1 MIQLSG
7 AGKRFGHKLLFEN
20 ADWLITA
27 QDRVGLVGAN
37 GTGKS
42 TIMKILAG
50 LDTLDYGELT
60 KAKGIS
66 AGYLPQDGLT
76 LSGRTVFAECMSV
89 FDDLRAMEKE
99 LESLTHSMAELDHT
113 SAEYEAVADRYH
125 VLEHEFRTREGY
137 SIEAEVGRVLMGLGF
152 TKEDW
157 QRQTDEFSGGWQ
169 MRLALAKLLL
179 QKPNLL
185 LLDEPTNHLDLEARN
200 WLEEYLQDY
209 PNAFVLISHDR
220 YFLDVTVSKIAE
232 IWNKKLWF
240 YTGNYD
246 KFLAQKTQRNEQLEA
261 AYRNQRERIEQL
273 EVFINRFR
281 YQATKAKQVQSR
293 IKELERM
300 ERIEIPPEEKTIHFK
315 FPQPKASGRIVA
327 EFGGVAKTYPGR
339 NGSRPKE
346 VFRDVSFMIERG
358 DRIALVGVNGA
369 GKSTLIKLLAGTEPL
384 TAGEFRLGHNVQAD
398 YFAQDQYKELDAD
411 ARILDDLGTLSPR
424 STETELRS
432 LLGCF
437 LFSEDDVFKKIGVL
451 SGGERGRYALLR
463 LLLHPANFLLLDEPT
478 NHLDMRAKDVLL
490 TALMEYTGTVVFV
503 SHDRYFID
511 RLATRVFEVGGGK
524 VEIFPGNYEDYLWR
538 KQGGQHVAP
547 TLEDVPGLEL
557 VGETTASSHVSQKR
571 RDPSASSGQAMG
583 HPTSIAPT
591 GGAPLLAEVERSG
604 NGSGAAVAEVPKKR
618 LNPIKRKQMED
629 RVHELEEEINR
640 TESAIAHLEIE
651 LQNFVSA
658 DQSQRQ
664 SEELDQQKA
673 SHARLLAEWEE
684 LAEVLQGSD

>member
-20 ADWLITA
+20 IDWLITNH
-27 QDRVGLVGAN
+27 DHIGLVGGN

-42 TIMKILAG
+42 TLMKVLAG
-50 LDTLDYGELT
+50 MDTFDYGSLVV
-60 KAKGIS
+60 AKGTS

-76 LSGRTVFAECMSV
+76 LSGRSVFAECMSV
-89 FDDLRAMEKE
+89 FDDVRAMEQE
-99 LESLTHSMAELDHT
+99 LESLMHSMAELDHT
-113 SAEYEAVADRYH
+113 SPQYAAVADRYQR
-125 VLEHEFRTREGY
+125 VEHEFRARDGY

-152 TKEDW
+152 GKADW

-185 LLDEPTNHLDLEARN
+185 LLDEPTNHLDIEARN
-200 WLEEYLQDY
+200 WLEEYLQNY
-209 PNAFVLISHDR
+209 PNTFLLISHDR
-220 YFLDVTVSKIAE
+220 YFLDVTVDKIAE
-232 IWNKKLWF
+232 IWNKRFWF

-246 KFLAQKTQRNEQLEA
+246 KFLAQKTQRNEQLQA
-261 AYRNQRERIEQL
+261 AYKNQRDRIEQL

-293 IKELERM
+293 IKELEKI
-300 ERIEIPPEEKTIHFK
+300 ERIEIPPEEKTIHFS

-327 EFGGVAKTYPGR
+327 EFESVAKSYPGK
-339 NGSRPKE
+339 NGGAEKE
-346 VFRDVSFMIERG
+346 VFRDVNFMIERG

-384 TAGEFRLGHNVQAD
+384 SRGEFRLGHNVESD
-398 YFAQDQYKELDAD
+398 YFAQDQYKELDPD
-411 ARILDDLGTLSPR
+411 ARILDDLGEASPG
-424 STETELRS
+424 SGETELRS

-437 LFSEDDVFKKIGVL
+437 LFSDEDVFKKIAVL

-478 NHLDMRAKDVLL
+478 NHLDLRAKDVLL
-490 TALMEYTGTVVFV
+490 NALVEYSGTVVFV

-511 RLATRVFEVGGGK
+511 KLATRVFEVGDGK

-547 TLEDVPGLEL
+547 TLADVPGASADKSQMSAPKVEI
-557 VGETTASSHVSQKR
+557 ASS
-571 RDPSASSGQAMG
+571 
-583 HPTSIAPT
+583 
-591 GGAPLLAEVERSG
+591 SG
-604 NGSGAAVAEVPKKR
+604 NGHHGGDAVDTESTKKR

-629 RVHELEEEINR
+629 RVHELEEEIS
-640 TESAIAHLEIE
+640 EAEEAIARLETA
-651 LQNFVSA
+651 LQSFVSA
-658 DQSQRQ
+658 DESQRQ
-664 SEELDQQKA
+664 SQELNSSKV
-673 SHARLLAEWEE
+673 SHAALVEEWEALAQE
-684 LAEVLQGSD
+684 LEVSE

>member
-20 ADWLITA
+20 VDWLITNH
-27 QDRVGLVGAN
+27 DHIGLVGGN

-42 TIMKILAG
+42 TLMKVLAG
-50 LDTLDYGELT
+50 MDTFDYGSLII
-60 KAKGIS
+60 AKGTS

-89 FDDLRAMEKE
+89 FDDVRAMEQE

-113 SAEYEAVADRYH
+113 SPEYDAVADRYQR
-125 VLEHEFRTREGY
+125 VEHEFRARDGY

-152 TKEDW
+152 GKEDW
-157 QRQTDEFSGGWQ
+157 QRMTDEFSGGWQ

-200 WLEEYLQDY
+200 WLEEYLQTY
-209 PNAFVLISHDR
+209 PHAFLLISHDR
-220 YFLDVTVSKIAE
+220 YFLDVTVNKIAE
-232 IWNKKLWF
+232 IWNKRFWF

-246 KFLAQKTQRNEQLEA
+246 KFLAQKTQRNEQLQA
-261 AYRNQRERIEQL
+261 AYKNQRDRIEQL

-281 YQATKAKQVQSR
+281 YTATKAKQVQSR
-293 IKELERM
+293 IKELEKI
-300 ERIEIPPEEKTIHFK
+300 ERIEIPPEEKTIHFS
-315 FPQPKASGRIVA
+315 FPQPKVSGRIVA
-327 EFGGVAKTYPGR
+327 EFEGVAKTYPGR
-339 NGSRPKE
+339 NGAREKE
-346 VFRDVSFMIERG
+346 VFGDVSFMIERS
-358 DRIALVGVNGA
+358 DRIALVGINGA

-384 TAGEFRLGHNVQAD
+384 SNGEFRLGHNVQSD
-398 YFAQDQYKELDAD
+398 YFAQDQYKELDPD
-411 ARILDDLGTLSPR
+411 ARMIDDLGELSPR
-424 STETELRS
+424 STETELRG

-478 NHLDMRAKDVLL
+478 NHLDLRAKDVLL
-490 TALMEYTGTVVFV
+490 NALVDYTGTVVFV

-511 RLATRVFEVGGGK
+511 KLATRVFEVGGGQ

-538 KQGGQHVAP
+538 KQGGQQVAP
-547 TLEDVPGLEL
+547 TLDDVPGAK
-557 VGETTASSHVSQKR
+557 TSKTA
-571 RDPSASSGQAMG
+571 
-583 HPTSIAPT
+583 
-591 GGAPLLAEVERSG
+591 GAPFLPDVGRSG
-604 NGSGAAVAEVPKKR
+604 VVHQPANGTGSANGDEQSAAPKKR

-629 RVHELEEEINR
+629 RVQTLEAEISR
-640 TESAIAHLEIE
+640 TEDEIVRLETA
-651 LQNFVSA
+651 LQSFVSA
-658 DQSQRQ
+658 EETQHQSL
-664 SEELDQQKA
+664 ELDQSKA
-673 SHARLLAEWEE
+673 SHAALVAEWEA
-684 LAEVLQGSD
+684 LAQDLEVSE

>member
-1 MIQLSG
+1 MIQLAG

-20 ADWLITA
+20 VDWLITSS
-27 QDRVGLVGAN
+27 DHIGLVGGN
-37 GTGKS
+37 GTGK
-42 TIMKILAG
+42 TTLMKILAG
-50 LDTLDYGELT
+50 MDSFDYGSLT
-60 KAKGIS
+60 VAKGTS
-66 AGYLPQDGLT
+66 SGYLPQDGLT

-89 FDDLRAMEKE
+89 FDDLRAMERE
-99 LESLTHSMAELDHT
+99 LESLMHSMAELDHT
-113 SAEYEAVADRYH
+113 SAEYAAVADRYH
-125 VLEHEFRTREGY
+125 RVEHEFRTRDGY
-137 SIEAEVGRVLMGLGF
+137 AIEAEVGRVLMGLGF
-152 TKEDW
+152 GKEDW
-157 QRQTDEFSGGWQ
+157 QRLTDEFSGGWQ

-200 WLEEYLQDY
+200 WLEEYLENY

-220 YFLDVTVSKIAE
+220 YFLDVTVDKIAE
-232 IWNKKLWF
+232 IWNKRFWF

-246 KFLAQKTQRNEQLEA
+246 KFLAQKTQRNEQLRA
-261 AYRNQRERIEQL
+261 TYKNQRERIEQL

-293 IKELERM
+293 IKELEKM
-300 ERIEIPPEEKTIHFK
+300 ERIEIPPEEKSIHFS

-327 EFGGVAKTYPGR
+327 EFAGVAKKYPGR
-339 NGSRPKE
+339 NGSGEKQ
-346 VFRDVSFMIERG
+346 VFRGVSFMIERG

-384 TAGEFRLGHNVQAD
+384 SAGEFRLGHNALPD
-398 YFAQDQYKELDAD
+398 YFAQDQYKELDPD
-411 ARILDDLGTLSPR
+411 ARILDDLGALSPR
-424 STETELRS
+424 SSETELRS

-478 NHLDMRAKDVLL
+478 NHLDLRAKDVLL
-490 TALMEYTGTVVFV
+490 NALMEYTGTVVFV

-511 RLATRVFEVGGGK
+511 KLATRVFEVGDGK

-547 TLEDVPGLEL
+547 TLDDVPDVNRQKAQPSPL
-557 VGETTASSHVSQKR
+557 VPASTHV
-571 RDPSASSGQAMG
+571 D
-583 HPTSIAPT
+583 
-591 GGAPLLAEVERSG
+591 G
-604 NGSGAAVAEVPKKR
+604 NGGGEAASPEVSKKR
-618 LNPIKRKQMED
+618 LNPIKRKQIEE
-629 RVHELEEEINR
+629 RVHQLEQQISRVEA
-640 TESAIAHLEIE
+640 AIAHLEAE

-658 DQSQRQ
+658 EQTQRQ
-664 SEELDQQKA
+664 SQELERHKRNQA
-673 SHARLLAEWEE
+673 ELIEEWES
-684 LAEVLQGSD
+684 LSGSLQESE

>member
-7 AGKRFGHKLLFEN
+7 AGKRFGHKLLYEN
-20 ADWLITA
+20 VDWLITSN
-27 QDRVGLVGAN
+27 DHIGLVGGN
-37 GTGKS
+37 GTVK
-42 TIMKILAG
+42 TTLMKVLAG
-50 LDTLDYGELT
+50 MDTLDYGSLVI
-60 KAKGIS
+60 AKGTS

-89 FDDLRAMEKE
+89 FDDLRAMEQE
-99 LESLTHSMAELDHT
+99 LESLMHSMAEIDHT
-113 SAEYEAVADRYH
+113 SAQYDAVAERYSR
-125 VLEHEFRTREGY
+125 VEHEFRARDGY
-137 SIEAEVGRVLMGLGF
+137 SIESEVGRVLMGLGF

-157 QRQTDEFSGGWQ
+157 HRQTDEFSGGWQ

-200 WLEEYLQDY
+200 WLEEYLHNY
-209 PNAFVLISHDR
+209 PYSFVLISHDR
-220 YFLDVTVSKIAE
+220 YFLDVTVDKIAE
-232 IWNKKLWF
+232 IWNKKIWF

-246 KFLAQKTQRNEQLEA
+246 KFLAQKTQRNEQMQA
-261 AYRNQRERIEQL
+261 AYKNQRDRIEQL

-293 IKELERM
+293 IKELEKI
-300 ERIEIPPEEKTIHFK
+300 ERIEIPPEEKTIHFS
-315 FPQPKASGRIVA
+315 FPQPKSSGRIVA
-327 EFGGVAKTYPGR
+327 EFEGVAKTYPGR
-339 NGSRPKE
+339 NGSAPKQ
-346 VFRDVSFMIERG
+346 VFGNVNFMIDRG

-384 TAGEFRLGHNVQAD
+384 THGEYRLGHNVESD
-398 YFAQDQYKELDAD
+398 YFAQDQYKELDPQ
-411 ARILDDLGTLSPR
+411 ARILDDLGAASPR

-437 LFSEDDVFKKIGVL
+437 LFSDEDAFKKIGVL

-490 TALMEYTGTVVFV
+490 NALMEYTGTVVFV

-511 RLATRVFEVGGGK
+511 RLATRVFEVGDGK
-524 VEIFPGNYEDYLWR
+524 VGIFPGNYEDYLWR

-547 TLEDVPGLEL
+547 TLDDVPGMEL
-557 VGETTASSHVSQKR
+557 VGETASSRVSQKR
-571 RDPSASSGQAMG
+571 RDPSASSGQVMG
-583 HPTSIAPT
+583 HSISSSAPS
-591 GGAPLLAEVERSG
+591 GDAPLLANVASG
-604 NGSGAAVAEVPKKR
+604 NGNGDEAPKKR
-618 LNPIKRKQMED
+618 LNPLKRKQMED
-629 RVHELEEEINR
+629 RVHELEEAINR
-640 TESAIAHLEIE
+640 TEADIVHLETA

-658 DQSQRQ
+658 EESQRQ
-664 SEELDQQKA
+664 SQQLEKNKA
-673 SHARLLAEWEE
+673 THAALIKEWEE
-684 LAEVLQGSD
+684 VGEALQEG

>member
-20 ADWLITA
+20 AGWLITSN
-27 QDRVGLVGAN
+27 DRIGLVGAN

-42 TIMKILAG
+42 TLMKILAG
-50 LDTLDYGELT
+50 MDTFDYGTLSV
-60 KAKGIS
+60 AKGTS

-76 LSGRTVFAECMSV
+76 LSGRSVFAECMSV
-89 FDDLRAMEKE
+89 FDDLRAMEGE

-113 SAEYEAVADRYH
+113 SPEYSAVADRYH
-125 VLEHEFRTREGY
+125 RVEHEFRARDGY

-152 TKEDW
+152 TKQDW

-200 WLEEYLQDY
+200 WLEEYLQNY

-220 YFLDVTVSKIAE
+220 YFLDVTVNKIAE
-232 IWNKKLWF
+232 IWNKRFWF

-246 KFLAQKTQRNEQLEA
+246 KFLAQKTQRNQQLQA

-300 ERIEIPPEEKTIHFK
+300 ERIEVPPEEKTIHFT
-315 FPQPKASGRIVA
+315 FPQPKPSGRIVA
-327 EFGGVAKTYPGR
+327 EFEGVAKSYPGK
-339 NGSRPKE
+339 NGATEKE
-346 VFRDVSFMIERG
+346 VFGNVDFMIERG

-369 GKSTLIKLLAGTEPL
+369 GKSTLIKLLAGTEPV
-384 TAGEFRLGHNVQAD
+384 THGEYRLGHNVQAD
-398 YFAQDQYKELDAD
+398 YFAQDQYKELDPE
-411 ARILDDLGTLSPR
+411 ARILDDLGECSRR
-424 STETELRS
+424 STEAELRS

-437 LFSEDDVFKKIGVL
+437 LFSDEDVFKKIGVL

-463 LLLHPANFLLLDEPT
+463 LLLQPANFLLLDEPT
-478 NHLDMRAKDVLL
+478 NHLDLRAKDVLL
-490 TALMEYTGTVVFV
+490 NALMEYTGTVVFV

-511 RLATRVFEVGGGK
+511 KLATRVFEIGGGK

-538 KQGGQHVAP
+538 KEGGQHVAP
-547 TLEDVPGLEL
+547 TLEDVPG
-557 VGETTASSHVSQKR
+557 ASAPR
-571 RDPSASSGQAMG
+571 TPSDHKSAASAQPVNGNRSSEAA
-583 HPTSIAPT
+583 S
-591 GGAPLLAEVERSG
+591 AE
-604 NGSGAAVAEVPKKR
+604 AAKKR

-629 RVHELEEEINR
+629 RVGELEEEIGR
-640 TESAIAHLEIE
+640 LEAAIARCETAM
-651 LQNFVSA
+651 QNFVSA
-658 DQSQRQ
+658 EESQRESQ
-664 SEELDQQKA
+664 QLDRHKA
-673 SHARLLAEWEE
+673 AHAALIQEWEDLCE
-684 LAEVLQGSD
+684 ALQES